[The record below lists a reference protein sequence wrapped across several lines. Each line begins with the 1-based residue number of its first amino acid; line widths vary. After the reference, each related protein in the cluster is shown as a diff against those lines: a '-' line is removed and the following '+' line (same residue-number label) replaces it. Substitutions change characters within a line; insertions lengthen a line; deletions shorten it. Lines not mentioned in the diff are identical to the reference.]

1 MESKIKQIAEEMGLG
16 YLYCS
21 WYEANDQ
28 LDDMESFP
36 VLVNILPTSGRL
48 NLSMDEF
55 RDNPN
60 CIFAFFDQL
69 GVNEEQASATAE
81 RMKKLMKRFIVKMNE
96 SRAFDYIDGD
106 IEYSIAY
113 DKMDARLVGVILSVS
128 VKELNGQSTCDYD

>member
-21 WYEANDQ
+21 WYEANDR

-36 VLVNILPTSGRL
+36 VMVNILPTSGRL
-48 NLSMDEF
+48 NLNMDEF

-60 CIFAFFDQL
+60 CIFAFFDRL
-69 GVNEEQASATAE
+69 GVNEEQASTTSE
-81 RMKKLMKRFIVKMNE
+81 RMKELMKRFIVKMNE
-96 SRAFDYIDGD
+96 SRGFYYIDGD
-106 IEYSIAY
+106 IDYSIAY